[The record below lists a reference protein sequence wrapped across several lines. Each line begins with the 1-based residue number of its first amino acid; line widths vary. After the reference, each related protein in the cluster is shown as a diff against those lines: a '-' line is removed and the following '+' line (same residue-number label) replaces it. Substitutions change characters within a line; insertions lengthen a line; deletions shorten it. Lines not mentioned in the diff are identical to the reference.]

1 MNCTCKLSLSR
12 RVEGLPDGLRP
23 RIFAGLGRA
32 QLAEVLAQARHQRC
46 TAGSVVINEGDP
58 AEHLYL
64 LTSGQGA
71 HSVITR
77 DGRKILIYWLTAGQ
91 VFGGMALLSSPSPYV
106 ASTEMHTPGCA
117 LVWKRQAVRDIAL
130 RYPVIL
136 DNALSI
142 AATEHCAWQ
151 LSARISIGTG
161 EASVRVARLLVSLAC
176 GIGKHVPGGIEILV
190 ANEDLAGATAVTP
203 YTVSRLTAEWQR
215 AGIIIKKRGRIIL
228 RRPEQLAVENEAKD
242 ATDVRRSVA

>member
-1 MNCTCKLSLSR
+1 MNCNCKLSLSR
-12 RVEGLPDGLRP
+12 RVEGLPDGLSP
-23 RIFAGLGRA
+23 RIFAGLGRSA
-32 QLAEVLAQARHQRC
+32 LAEILARARHQRF
-46 TAGSVVINEGDP
+46 TGASVVINEGDA

-77 DGRKILIYWLTAGQ
+77 DGRKILVYWLTAGQ
-91 VFGGMALLSSPSPYV
+91 VFGGMAMLSSPSPYV
-106 ASTEMHTPGCA
+106 ASTEMHTPGCG
-117 LVWKRQAVRDIAL
+117 LVWNRQTIREFAM
-130 RYPVIL
+130 RYPIIL

-151 LSARISIGTG
+151 LSARISIGTE

-176 GIGKHVPGGIEILV
+176 GIGKSVPGGVEILV

-228 RRPEQLAVENEAKD
+228 RRPEQLGVGNEAKE
-242 ATDVRRSVA
+242 ATDMRRSVA